1 MDNSF
6 WVSKPLFSTMWET
19 SRPQLVLIMK
29 AVGIVGSPRKN
40 GNTEF
45 LVKEALDILANE
57 GIEVELI
64 SLRGKEIK
72 PCDACYAC
80 EKQKKCIVKDDFDE
94 IYNKMAAAD
103 AIIVG
108 SPVYYGSA
116 TAETMALLARAGV
129 VAGQTGK
136 IFSRKIGGPITV
148 ARRAGH
154 NFTYAQ
160 LLFWFMINDFI
171 VPGSSYWNVA
181 LAGAGGKRDIIED
194 EEGIRVIRHFGKN
207 IAWLLK
213 KLR

>member
-1 MDNSF
+1 
-6 WVSKPLFSTMWET
+6 
-19 SRPQLVLIMK
+19 MK
-29 AVGIVGSPRKN
+29 AIGIVGSPRKN

-45 LVKEALDILANE
+45 LVKEALNALE
-57 GIEVELI
+57 SKGIEVELI
-64 SLRGKEIK
+64 SLRGKKIETCI
-72 PCDACYAC
+72 ACYEC
-80 EKQKKCIVKDDFDE
+80 KEKKKCILKDDFKA
-94 IYNKMAAAD
+94 IYNKMVEAD

-116 TAETMALLARAGV
+116 TPETMALLARAGM

-136 IFSRKIGGPITV
+136 AFSRKVGGPIAI

-171 VPGSSYWNVA
+171 VPGSTYWNVA
-181 LAGAGGKRDIIED
+181 LAGAGGKRDIRED
-194 EEGIRVIRHFGKN
+194 EEGIRTIRHFAEN

-213 KLR
+213 KLH